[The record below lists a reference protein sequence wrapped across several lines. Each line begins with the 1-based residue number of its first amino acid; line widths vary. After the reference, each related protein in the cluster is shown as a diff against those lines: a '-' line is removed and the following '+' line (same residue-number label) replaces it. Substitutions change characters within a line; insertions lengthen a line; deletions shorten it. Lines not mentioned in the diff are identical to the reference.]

1 MARGGR
7 RKHAKR
13 ETDTDD
19 DSPKTV
25 GARIQAALIG
35 GFVGA
40 AGGAVFAAEW
50 LEDFEYLLPLMVGG
64 GLVTALLG
72 AVMGDKV
79 WETITDWM

>member
-7 RKHAKR
+7 RKRAKR
-13 ETDTDD
+13 EAEDD
-19 DSPKTV
+19 DSPKTI

-50 LEDFEYLLPLMVGG
+50 LEDFEYLLPLMIGG
-64 GLVTALLG
+64 GVVTAVLG